1 MKQLLITIA
10 ALVLVGCGVV
20 KSRIHISA
28 IEGNIEAVIQHL
40 ADGDDVNSRD
50 VDGRTPLH
58 IATFNNYEKLSE
70 LLITKGADVN
80 AATIDGLTPLHN
92 TSAKGYVKL
101 AELLI
106 NKGGFCVTNKDEFFN
121 KLKHLISDYNY
132 FKITSLSASDVVY
145 QNLGSS
151 IKMARII
158 LGD

>member
-10 ALVLVGCGVV
+10 AVVLVGCGVV

-58 IATFNNYEKLSE
+58 IATFNNYENLSE

-106 NKGGFCVTNKDEFFN
+106 NKGADLNAASKNCLLYTSDAADE
-121 KLKHLISDYNY
+121 
-132 FKITSLSASDVVY
+132 
-145 QNLGSS
+145 
-151 IKMARII
+151 
-158 LGD
+158 